1 MFIRVP
7 EGWLHTPLETML
19 AYHLKK
25 KYTYKDYYS
34 WNDDERWELIDGI
47 PYNMT
52 PAPNTFHQ
60 EILGELFR
68 NFLPY
73 FKGKP
78 CKVYFAPFDIL
89 LSDLKNPDDD
99 IVNVVQPDLSV
110 ICDQNKIDK
119 RGCLGA
125 PDMII
130 EILSPST
137 TKNDLSAKYILYEKF
152 GVKEYWIVYP
162 GNKVIHAYQLDD

>member
-1 MFIRVP
+1 
-7 EGWLHTPLETML
+7 
-19 AYHLKK
+19 
-25 KYTYKDYYS
+25 
-34 WNDDERWELIDGI
+34 
-47 PYNMT
+47 MT
-52 PAPNTFHQ
+52 PAPNSFHQ

-68 NFLPY
+68 YFLPY

-78 CKVYFAPFDIL
+78 CKGYFAPFDIR

-137 TKNDLSAKYILYEKF
+137 TKKDLSEKYILYEKF
-152 GVKEYWIVYP
+152 GVKEYWIADP
-162 GNKVIHAYQLDD
+162 GNKVIHAYQLDDKGKFILDKIYEKPEEITSFLFNDLTINLSVIFTE